1 MDSPAGLSCGDP
13 SSSRQYRKSFGVD
26 QCLDAAKF
34 RCLEAHLTREE
45 AVTGGLVF
53 FAVGWQFL
61 LLIDVLNLFIVSLRD
76 NAGRLETYAG
86 FLRLAL
92 LGHVE
97 IPQCWKALA
106 GFDCFV
112 ALPLFVA
119 LICLQSPLLTWV

>member
-1 MDSPAGLSCGDP
+1 
-13 SSSRQYRKSFGVD
+13 VD

-53 FAVGWQFL
+53 FAVGWQFPWQFPH
-61 LLIDVLNLFIVSLRD
+61 LIDVLNLFIVSLRD
-76 NAGRLETYAG
+76 NAGGLETYAG

-92 LGHVE
+92 PGHVE